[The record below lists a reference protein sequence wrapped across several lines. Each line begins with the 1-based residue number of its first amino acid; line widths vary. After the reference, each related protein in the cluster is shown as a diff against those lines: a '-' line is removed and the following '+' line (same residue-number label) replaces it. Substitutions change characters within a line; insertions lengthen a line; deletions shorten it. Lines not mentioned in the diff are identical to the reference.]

1 LLSVL
6 NAEYLAEKQHI
17 PISYADVVKNVNVEE
32 PTNGFPAASSTSFNN
47 MKHFNSA
54 VHTTSNSMKENHKS
68 VAILAPTLSSSNIS
82 INETNF
88 NVFPVPGD
96 ELCFFH
102 SLSFILNRDCS
113 MSNNYRQLI
122 CTLFYKIWL
131 LGKTEISFLMN
142 IT

>member
-47 MKHFNSA
+47 IKKLNSA

-68 VAILAPTLSSSNIS
+68 VTQ
-82 INETNF
+82 F
-88 NVFPVPGD
+88 
-96 ELCFFH
+96 CF
-102 SLSFILNRDCS
+102 D
-113 MSNNYRQLI
+113 NNHVHVENQ
-122 CTLFYKIWL
+122 F
-131 LGKTEISFLMN
+131 
-142 IT
+142 